1 MNTSDKPLVSVVITT
16 YNQAAYI
23 GQTLRSA
30 LEQTY
35 APVEVIVVD
44 DGSTDDTPLRLAP
57 FAGRITVIRQENRG
71 VAGSRNRG
79 ILAARGE
86 LIAFLDGD
94 DLWEPDKLSVQVDAA
109 LNHPGAGLIVANGVQ
124 FDESGVI
131 ADSLIFLPEQRKV
144 PQGGIASGSYYEALL
159 RECMVASTSQVMIPA
174 RVFADVGISN
184 GRFFGASDYDLYI
197 RIAERYDVT
206 FINRSLIRWRYLPT
220 SVSGPRQRRRF
231 RYLPE
236 EMAVLRKH
244 LQECSEES
252 RAMVEGLIA
261 RRLAEG
267 AESLYYFGAAGERLF
282 ASSILLRLLRENRGP
297 LSAVAFLAGLWSPE
311 WLRSLAAGAA
321 RKMFMQ
327 KSTV

>member
-23 GQTLRSA
+23 EQTLQSV

-35 APVEVIVVD
+35 EPVEIIVVD
-44 DGSTDDTPLRLAP
+44 DGSTDDTPLLLAP
-57 FAGRITVIRQENRG
+57 FAGRVTVIRQENRG

-94 DLWEPDKLSVQVDAA
+94 DLWEADKLSVQVAVA
-109 LNHPGAGLIVANGVQ
+109 RSHPGSGLIVANGVQ
-124 FDESGVI
+124 FDGSGVI
-131 ADSLIFLPEQRKV
+131 ADSLIFLPESGRK
-144 PQGGIASGSYYEALL
+144 PGEYIASGSYYEEFLG
-159 RECMVASTSQVMIPA
+159 ECVVASTSQVMIPA
-174 RVFADVGISN
+174 RVFAEIGLSN
-184 GRFFGASDYDLYI
+184 GMFSGSSDYDLYL

-206 FINRSLIRWRYLPT
+206 FINRSLVRWRYLPT

-236 EMAVLRKH
+236 EMAVLRQH
-244 LQECSEES
+244 LRGCRQECRSL
-252 RAMVEGLIA
+252 VEGIIS
-261 RRLAEG
+261 RRLAQG

-282 ASSILLRLLRENRGP
+282 ASRILLRLLWENRGP
-297 LSAVAFLAGLWSPE
+297 VSAVAFLAGLWSPE
-311 WLRSLAAGAA
+311 WLRSVAAGAA